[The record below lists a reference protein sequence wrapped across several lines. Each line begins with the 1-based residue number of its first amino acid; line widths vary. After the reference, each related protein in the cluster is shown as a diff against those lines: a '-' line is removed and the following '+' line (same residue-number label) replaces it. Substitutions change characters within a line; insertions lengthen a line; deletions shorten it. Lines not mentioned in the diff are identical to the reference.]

1 MAEIAYPQAVAVE
14 SANGRI
20 VVMDSMTYVDGRNG
34 AGDVLIAASYFGS
47 MPVCHWVLPARP
59 KGVVAQEAGGGK
71 NMAGVSGLWALDGHG
86 IPGAATSTASCRI
99 SDGADMYANG
109 VIALVNDSAERL
121 NIKPGMGAAE
131 AADLMLRAAKV
142 EGGPPDVPD
151 VAYEGARGRIIALG
165 STSFISDTC
174 AGDVICAGSAFSE
187 PSADYAAPYAIRGL
201 ICNDAGRCKDD
212 SGIAGLA
219 VMEAKSVPAA
229 AVSAASAEI
238 GDGLGT
244 YRVGA
249 ISALNASAR
258 ALGVTEGMAAKQASL
273 LMLNAG

>member
-1 MAEIAYPQAVAVE
+1 
-14 SANGRI
+14 
-20 VVMDSMTYVDGRNG
+20 MDSMTYVDGRNG
-34 AGDVLIAASYFGS
+34 SSDILIAASYFGS
-47 MPVCHWVLPARP
+47 MPVCHWVLPVRP
-59 KGVVAQEAGGGK
+59 KGVIAQEAGSGK

-86 IPGAATSTASCRI
+86 IPGAATTTASCRI
-99 SDGADMYANG
+99 SDGADMFATG
-109 VIALVNDSAERL
+109 IIAQVNASAERL
-121 NIKPGMGAAE
+121 NIEPGMRVDAA
-131 AADLMLRAAKV
+131 AALMLRAAKLATDSV
-142 EGGPPDVPD
+142 EVGEVIH
-151 VAYEGARGRIIALG
+151 EGAGSRIVALG
-165 STSFISDTC
+165 STSFISDVY

-219 VMEAKSVPAA
+219 VMEAKSMPAA

-238 GDGLGT
+238 GDGLST
-244 YRVGA
+244 YRDGV

-258 ALGVTEGMAAKQASL
+258 TIGITEGMAASEASL